1 MKFLTASTLALT
13 VAAGGAFAQTAT
25 TDATDMAT
33 DAPMTEA
40 DANLIRTRDITDG
53 VVYTMN
59 AADDEGWSAGNYFD
73 EVGAD
78 WNEIGEI
85 EDLILS
91 RDGQLIGI
99 VAEVGGFLDIA
110 DKHVMLQVQDVNL
123 VAVDDET
130 YAYVTRYSEEELE
143 AMQGVDEGFW
153 N

>member
-13 VAAGGAFAQTAT
+13 VAAAGAFAETAT
-25 TDATDMAT
+25 TDATDMAPP
-33 DAPMTEA
+33 AAMTGA

-53 VVYTMN
+53 AVYTMN
-59 AADDEGWSAGNYFD
+59 AADDEGWDAAGYHD
-73 EVGAD
+73 GVDTD

-85 EDLILS
+85 EDLVLS

-110 DKHVMLQVQDVNL
+110 DKHVMLEVQDVNL
-123 VAVDDET
+123 VAVGDET
-130 YAYVTRYSEEELE
+130 YAYVTRFSEEELE